1 MVGVQP
7 PIGKQRLWWELWTKI
22 YELWQTQSMD
32 AITSVVDQFVTKFI
46 ELADILKSSVDIS
59 VWFICLEMSFY

>member
-1 MVGVQP
+1 
-7 PIGKQRLWWELWTKI
+7 
-22 YELWQTQSMD
+22 MD